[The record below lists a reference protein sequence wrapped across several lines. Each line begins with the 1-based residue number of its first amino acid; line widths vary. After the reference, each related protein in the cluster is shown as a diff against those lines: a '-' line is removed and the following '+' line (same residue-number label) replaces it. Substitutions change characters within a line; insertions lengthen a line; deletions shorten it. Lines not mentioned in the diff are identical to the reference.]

1 VILASNVTSRVGS
14 LNLRRRVGMSMQ
26 TTTDYQIGLD
36 SQCLSYLIDGLEAL
50 TPPAGELETI
60 RVSLARLYF
69 YTPGTLWV
77 TPTVKAECA
86 RIRNE
91 MRRALHTSWMGV
103 IFGVRQPL
111 DLRRIEERAGQ
122 LRAHHM
128 GEADCRIVAEAE
140 SAELRVLVSND
151 VDLRKHL
158 KSSTTLALL
167 GPEELWNELGIPR
180 GAQPTKLPHSTNPLS
195 SQDWWRW

>member
-1 VILASNVTSRVGS
+1 
-14 LNLRRRVGMSMQ
+14 MSMHW
-26 TTTDYQIGLD
+26 TSDYQIGLD
-36 SQCLSYLIDGLEAL
+36 SQCLSYLIDGLETL
-50 TPPAGELETI
+50 TPPAGELATI

-77 TPTVKAECA
+77 TPTVEAECA

-91 MRRALHTSWMGV
+91 TRRALHASWMGV
-103 IFGVRQPL
+103 LFGVRQPV
-111 DLRRIEERAGQ
+111 DPRRVEEREAQ
-122 LRAHHM
+122 LRAHHP

-151 VDLRKHL
+151 DDLRKHL
-158 KSSTTLALL
+158 KSSTKLALRR
-167 GPEELWNELGIPR
+167 PEELWNELRSPR
-180 GAQPTKLPHSTNPLS
+180 GAQPSKLPQPSNPLS